1 MAVIVYKCPNCGA
14 EIKFNPELQK
24 GKCDFCLSEFTVD
37 EIDRLNGLDNQHINK
52 ENLEQNYNKEW
63 DNIGEKTRVYSCP
76 RCGAE
81 IVADNTTTATFCCYC
96 HGPVVLSDKFNGE
109 FKPSKVIPF
118 KIDKDKAI
126 ENFINWSKKK
136 WFLPSEFSSSKQLE
150 KITGIYI
157 PFWIVDSNVTG
168 QMSARGKKIK
178 TWVSGDYKYTKTDI
192 YNIYREA
199 NLIFKNVPSNASSK
213 MDDKIMES
221 IEPYDSREFKEFSIA
236 YLPGFFSEKYDKTK
250 EQVLPLIES
259 KIRLGTN
266 DILRNSINGY
276 SIVDVVGTHENF
288 NKTSCNYAL
297 MPVWMMTYSLGSKNY
312 IFAMNGQTGKVFGA
326 LPVSKVKIFILF
338 LLVFIIVFLLVFIGG
353 MTI

>member
-1 MAVIVYKCPNCGA
+1 MSVTSYKCPNCGA
-14 EIKFNPELQK
+14 EIKFDPVLQK
-24 GKCDFCLSEFTVD
+24 GKCDFCLSEFTIS
-37 EIDRLNGLDNQHINK
+37 EIEKLNNLESEHIK
-52 ENLEQNYNKEW
+52 TENLEQHYNEEW
-63 DNIGEKTRVYSCP
+63 NNIAEKTRVYSCP

-81 IVADNTTTATFCCYC
+81 VVADTNTTATFCCYC

-126 ENFINWSKKK
+126 DNFIQWSKKK
-136 WFLPSEFSSSKQLE
+136 WFLPKEFSSHKQLE

-157 PFWIVDSNVTG
+157 PFWLVDSNVTG

-192 YNIYREA
+192 YNIYREV
-199 NLIFKNVPSNASSK
+199 NLTFNNVPGNASSK
-213 MDDKIMES
+213 MDNRVMES
-221 IEPYDSREFKEFSIA
+221 IEPYESKEFKEFSIA

-250 EQVLPLIES
+250 EEVLPLIES
-259 KIRLGTN
+259 KIKLGTN
-266 DILRNSINGY
+266 DILRGSIQGY
-276 SIVDVVGTHENF
+276 SIVDIVGTHENF
-288 NKTSCNYAL
+288 NKTSCNYSL

-326 LPVSKVKIFILF
+326 LPVSKGKLAILF
-338 LLVFIIVFLLVFIGG
+338 LVIFIIVFLLVFIGG
-353 MTI
+353 MVI